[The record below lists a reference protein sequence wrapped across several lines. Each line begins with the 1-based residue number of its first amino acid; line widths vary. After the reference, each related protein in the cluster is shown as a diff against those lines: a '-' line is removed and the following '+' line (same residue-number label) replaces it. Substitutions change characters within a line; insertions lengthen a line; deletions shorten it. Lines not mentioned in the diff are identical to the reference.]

1 MKVEN
6 NGINRINRPDVEG
19 AYPLDKTARS
29 GETLASEELTGK
41 DRASVSERARL
52 LAKAR
57 VSLNETPDVRSEKVD
72 TLREKIE
79 TGNYSVA
86 YDELARR
93 LMPQVRPDQ
102 G

>member
-1 MKVEN
+1 
-6 NGINRINRPDVEG
+6 
-19 AYPLDKTARS
+19 
-29 GETLASEELTGK
+29 
-41 DRASVSERARL
+41 VSERARL

-79 TGNYSVA
+79 TGNYPVP